1 MPVYNLQIKD
11 HAAFFQDEESKDL
24 NLDSLCC
31 INVVRNLNKKLS
43 TTNNP
48 YATWLIIYPTVLL
61 WKNFPQKCCM
71 PLGYVQESLW
81 NDSNTTKKVVG
92 YCTSQ
97 NDFFKIIRPPL
108 TSIITN
114 PLIGDFGGTL
124 KNFVHHSPSA
134 CDIC

>member
-1 MPVYNLQIKD
+1 
-11 HAAFFQDEESKDL
+11 
-24 NLDSLCC
+24 
-31 INVVRNLNKKLS
+31 
-43 TTNNP
+43 
-48 YATWLIIYPTVLL
+48 
-61 WKNFPQKCCM
+61 M
-71 PLGYVQESLW
+71 PLGYVQEGLW

-97 NDFFKIIRPPL
+97 NDFFKIISL

-134 CDIC
+134 CDICSKLNNDGYVKGQTNTKNS